1 MKKLLAITLILVLC
15 LSVVLVAC
23 DKDSDEQPA
32 ASAPASELSA
42 ARDALEK
49 LAAIKKESTA
59 DFYVTKST
67 PVKGIYAF
75 PTSWAVDNDKIKL
88 VDAGTKIKVDV
99 PERYTGEAFEYTL
112 TATLTADDGT
122 TATVEFKC
130 TVPHFEVVSFEDYKK
145 ACEAKDKEKTYNV
158 VGYVVGVNAD
168 SDSSSV
174 GSMWVMDKDGHGYY
188 AYAPTGISGTREAIN
203 AAYPFG
209 TEVVVNGTLTV
220 YNGCYEFNKGCTIT
234 KTGNTAQQDG
244 VTLNY
249 VDRTTQ
255 FANSTDSKHAHL
267 VDYQATLAKLDGIRM
282 GAIDGLN
289 LRFTLNGVDYV
300 CYNNVYLMDETTM
313 EQFKAKW
320 VPGGKANIRG
330 IVNVF
335 GGVYQIYPNSLDC
348 LEIVP
353 ETDQEKVEGFKQVLS
368 LEDKYSRNFT
378 LPSSTY
384 VNVAWTVTGEGATI
398 GADGYSVT
406 LSQLDDQSQEVTFT
420 ATITSGEA
428 SVEYTKTVTISKKL
442 AAFENKVE
450 GADIKS
456 YSDLKKAAPTT
467 KGDVTS
473 EKYYTMGYISKIDN
487 ADYGNVYIVDENG
500 NEFYVYGLYSYDG
513 KVRYDKMDASVKP
526 QVDDLVVVYGV
537 LSFYNSAQMKS
548 AWLLQLN
555 DKVLLPTDAE
565 IVDMDA
571 AAIESA
577 GLETSYFEDF
587 ILTLTGANGSTIEW
601 KCDNEKV
608 TIDKTTGKVSFAD
621 LEADATVTFTGTV
634 TKGSS
639 TKDVT
644 LTTKLI
650 ASNTEYTVNYSAGE
664 NGAITSVKNGDVD
677 VATGSKVKVGTV
689 LKVTV
694 APDANY
700 RLASYT
706 IGDKTDKS
714 VVGATEFELTITA
727 DTTFSVAFELT
738 STEVKSLTI
747 KKDGLKI
754 LDNAQSS
761 TYDKYKGN
769 QTIGDYNVN
778 IVGVMPNTYNTYD
791 VVQLKAGDGTI
802 KVTGTFSKIKIV
814 YVGANTYSDAYGFNI
829 TVGGAKQ
836 AIDASVVNAT
846 KVETGITG
854 SGNQDKGK
862 AIYQFTVELS
872 FASTTGEIMIN
883 NIKGAKYCTLIE
895 LS

>member
-23 DKDSDEQPA
+23 DKDPGEQPA
-32 ASAPASELSA
+32 AAPASELEA

-67 PVKGIYAF
+67 PVKGIYSF

-88 VDAGTKIKVDV
+88 VDEGTKIKVDV

-130 TVPHFEVVSFEDYKK
+130 TVPHFEVASYDDYKT
-145 ACEAKDKEKTYNV
+145 ACEAKDPDKTYNV
-158 VGYVVGVNAD
+158 VGYVIGVNAD

-203 AAYPFG
+203 AEYPIG

-220 YNGCYEFNKGCTIT
+220 YNGCYEFNKGCTIS
-234 KTGNTAQQDG
+234 KTGNTAEQAG
-244 VTLNY
+244 VTFDY
-249 VDRTTQ
+249 VDRTNA
-255 FANSTDSKHAHL
+255 FANSTNSAHNDL
-267 VDYQATLAKLDGIRM
+267 IGYQATLAKLDGIRM

-300 CYNNVYLMDETTM
+300 CYNNVYLMDQATM
-313 EQFKAKW
+313 EQFKEKW

-348 LEIVP
+348 LEIVT
-353 ETDQEKVEGFKQVLS
+353 ETDAEKVAGFKGVLE

-398 GADGYSVT
+398 GKDGYSVT

-420 ATITSGEA
+420 ATITSGQA
-428 SVEYTKTVTISKKL
+428 SDTYTKKVTITKKL

-450 GADIKS
+450 GADIKTFKE
-456 YSDLKKAAPTT
+456 LKKAAPTK
-467 KGDVTS
+467 KGEETTD
-473 EKYYTMGYISKIDN
+473 KYYTIGYISKIDN
-487 ADYGNVYIVDENG
+487 ATYGNVYIVDESG
-500 NEFYVYGLYSYDG
+500 NEFYVYGLYNYNG

-526 QVDDLVVVYGV
+526 QVDDLVVVYGI
-537 LSFYNSAQMKS
+537 LSFYNSAQMKN
-548 AWLLQLN
+548 ARLLQLN
-555 DKVLLPTDAE
+555 DKVLLPSDEEVVTA
-565 IVDMDA
+565 DA
-571 AAIESA
+571 AAIEQA
-577 GLETSYFEDF
+577 GLEASYYQDF
-587 ILTLTGANGSTIEW
+587 TLTVTGAEGSTIVW
-601 KCDNEKV
+601 ASNNDKV
-608 TIDKTTGKVSFAD
+608 TIDNTTGKVSFAD

-634 TKGSS
+634 TKGKQ
-639 TKDVT
+639 TKTVT

-664 NGAITSVKNGDVD
+664 NGSIAVKNSDAV

-689 LKVTV
+689 IKVTV
-694 APDANY
+694 TPAEGY
-700 RLASYT
+700 QLASYT
-706 IGDKTDKS
+706 LNGGDAVAAKGETSFDVTVTEDVTIVVTFEVKPAEPVLVATFALGENGTASHFDGSEKS
-714 VVGATEFELTITA
+714 SYSEVSGDYTLNIASGTKMYTGARDAKGNSCLKLGTGSLAASFTINVPTGVKKVVVYIAGYKAKVGAYTINGGAVAKTTTKSDDGSYEAVAIDVPA
-727 DTTFSVAFELT
+727 D
-738 STEVKSLTI
+738 
-747 KKDGLKI
+747 G
-754 LDNAQSS
+754 
-761 TYDKYKGN
+761 
-769 QTIGDYNVN
+769 
-778 IVGVMPNTYNTYD
+778 
-791 VVQLKAGDGTI
+791 
-802 KVTGTFSKIKIV
+802 KIV
-814 YVGANTYSDAYGFNI
+814 I
-829 TVGGAKQ
+829 
-836 AIDASVVNAT
+836 AT
-846 KVETGITG
+846 TSAGYRV
-854 SGNQDKGK
+854 
-862 AIYQFTVELS
+862 
-872 FASTTGEIMIN
+872 MIN
-883 NIKGAKYCTLIE
+883 TIE
-895 LS
+895 FYA